1 MEVAKIFETGRSQ
14 AVRLPK
20 KFRFNDSE
28 VLIQRLGDM
37 VLLAPKEAAWNV
49 FLEGLNGFT
58 DDFYEGGREQT
69 VQQERESL

>member
-1 MEVAKIFETGRSQ
+1 MEIAKIFETGRSQ

-20 KFRFNDSE
+20 KFRFHDSE

-58 DDFYEGGREQT
+58 DDFFEAGREQT
-69 VQQERESL
+69 AQPERESL